1 LARTGQSYIIVYP
14 TKNTRF
20 LLDKIRI
27 KMENPG
33 KKENK
38 EETPKKICL
47 KLSQKKHSHQL
58 PTHPQTS
65 I

>member
-33 KKENK
+33 KKKENNK
-38 EETPKKICL
+38 ADIGNMFSSGHFTH
-47 KLSQKKHSHQL
+47 QK
-58 PTHPQTS
+58 
-65 I
+65 